1 MLFPQEKRPT
11 NDAPANPQP
20 QAPQPQQPV
29 YQAPPTQQQPVYVQA
44 PSGGGGGIKI
54 AVLFG
59 AVIALVGACVYLF
72 YQLNQVRAELADTR
86 DSLSAEISKIN
97 ETASVSTATSRRTMD
112 SLKKDL
118 DKARAAAA
126 QLSGQAKAEASA
138 HADELAARLQKLQE
152 EQGKKIE
159 GVSTEVTAVKS
170 EATAA
175 NARIGEVSTEV
186 GSVKTDVA
194 KTKSDLEKTIA
205 DLKSTR
211 GDLGVQSGLIATNG
225 KELAA
230 LKALGERNYSDFK
243 ITKSKAPQ
251 KVGDLQVLLKS
262 ADPKHN
268 RYTIEVIADDK
279 RVEKKDKSVNEPVQ
293 FLLARATQPYELVVN
308 DIKKDMIVGY
318 VAAPKVQQTR
328 GQ

>member
-1 MLFPQEKRPT
+1 MLFPQEKRNTPDT
-11 NDAPANPQP
+11 PATPPQP
-20 QAPQPQQPV
+20 QPAYPPQQQAPYSPQPQQPIYV
-29 YQAPPTQQQPVYVQA
+29 HDAPK
-44 PSGGGGGIKI
+44 GGGVKI
-54 AVLFG
+54 PILFG
-59 AVIALVGACVYLF
+59 AVIALVGACIYLF
-72 YQLNQVRAELADTR
+72 YQLNQLRNELAETR
-86 DSLSAEISKIN
+86 DSFTSEIAKIN
-97 ETASVSTATSRRTMD
+97 ETSSVTTQTSRKNMD
-112 SLKKDL
+112 NLKKEL
-118 DKARAAAA
+118 DRARAAAA
-126 QLSGQAKAEASA
+126 QLSGEAKTAATA
-138 HADELAARLQKLQE
+138 HADELAAKFQKLQE
-152 EQGKKIE
+152 EQGKRLD
-159 GVSTEVTAVKS
+159 GVSSEVSAVKT

-175 NARIGEVSTEV
+175 NAKISEVSGEV

-194 KTKSDLEKTIA
+194 KTRSDLEKTIA

-230 LKALGERNYSDFK
+230 LKALGERNYTDFK
-243 ITKSKAPQ
+243 ISKSKTPQ

-268 RYTIEVIADDK
+268 KYTIEVIADDK
-279 RVEKKDKSVNEPVQ
+279 RVEKKDRSVNEPVQ

-308 DIKKDMIVGY
+308 DVKKDMIVGY